1 MAEPPKTERQ
11 RYLDD
16 EVTHD
21 DYYAGI
27 ARDLHLRIGADLM
40 ARVRKSKDKHFNDIR
55 LSVWDNIGLCY
66 LDDHAARAAFK
77 ARGDLWSRAG
87 MVCALKRQAKLQ
99 LEEGP

>member
-1 MAEPPKTERQ
+1 MTKTERQ

-16 EVTHD
+16 EVSHD
-21 DYYAGI
+21 DYYEGI
-27 ARDLHLRIGADLM
+27 ARDLHLHIGEDLM
-40 ARVRKSKDKHFNDIR
+40 ARVRLSKDKHFNDIP

-66 LDDHAARAAFK
+66 FDDRVCRDVFK

-99 LEEGP
+99 LAE